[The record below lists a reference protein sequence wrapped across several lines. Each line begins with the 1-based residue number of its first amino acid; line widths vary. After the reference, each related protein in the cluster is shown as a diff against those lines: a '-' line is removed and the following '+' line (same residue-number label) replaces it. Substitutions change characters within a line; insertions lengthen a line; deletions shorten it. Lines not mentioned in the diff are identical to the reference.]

1 MILARVEGNVTST
14 RKHPSF
20 GGWKLLLC
28 QPINSDASLNGTPI
42 IAIDPQGA
50 GHGDCVVVS
59 TDGGAA
65 REAVGDP
72 KSPVRHMIV
81 AIVDDVENVRLKPQG
96 ASRQTPPRP

>member
-20 GGWKLLLC
+20 SGWKLLVC
-28 QPINSDASLNGTPI
+28 QPINSDASMNGTPI

-50 GHGDCVVVS
+50 GHGDCVVLS

-65 REAVGDP
+65 REAVGDRM
-72 KSPVRHMIV
+72 SPVRHMIV
-81 AIVDDVENVRLKPQG
+81 AIVDDGKSVRIKPQG
-96 ASRQTPPRP
+96 AGGQPPSKS